1 RDRYAERSA
10 GAGRDGSPGLDRAGR
25 RGSGAVERVDA
36 LLDADRRQRAWIQLA
51 RHRRSVAPPG
61 LTLALGVIAGRSS
74 PPWRRLAP
82 LRTPAPRGGA
92 PRLANAPG
100 RFSPRLV
107 PACSVEVYSD
117 HGGRGRPTTMI
128 SPRSALKGVAAALVA
143 PWHLEGER
151 LERLLEPSAGGAYR
165 ASDGAAHP
173 ALEDGADRAAE
184 DAAHHASDGAAARRR
199 ESADCRAA
207 VRWANRALRI
217 LARLPA
223 SPWRN
228 TCLYRAT
235 AGCLALRWL
244 GEPASLVIGAR
255 RD

>member
-1 RDRYAERSA
+1 
-10 GAGRDGSPGLDRAGR
+10 
-25 RGSGAVERVDA
+25 
-36 LLDADRRQRAWIQLA
+36 
-51 RHRRSVAPPG
+51 
-61 LTLALGVIAGRSS
+61 
-74 PPWRRLAP
+74 
-82 LRTPAPRGGA
+82 
-92 PRLANAPG
+92 
-100 RFSPRLV
+100 
-107 PACSVEVYSD
+107 
-117 HGGRGRPTTMI
+117 MI

-173 ALEDGADRAAE
+173 ALEDGTDRAAE

-255 RD
+255 RDSRSGEIQAHAWIEAPALGPAPDDGYRPLARPAALRATRQPTLLR